1 MFGIIGE
8 SIEKK
13 SDTPN
18 YNRVFSKLK
27 DLVDKANDNKLG
39 IRDKLN
45 RGNKCIL
52 LWYGYVKKD
61 EYGFDDLSMC
71 VKAWDP

>member
-1 MFGIIGE
+1 MFGIIGK
-8 SIEKK
+8 SIDKK
-13 SDTPN
+13 SVTPN
-18 YNRVFSKLK
+18 YDRVFSELK
-27 DLVDKANDNKLG
+27 GLVDKANDNKLG

-52 LWYGYVKKD
+52 LWYGHVKKD
-61 EYGFDDLSMC
+61 EYGFDDFSMC